1 MQLKSLLRA
10 SGTGLLLAA
19 VAAFGALGCREDRET
34 MMPIV
39 GDTIFPFAV
48 DVQLARGMPTASF
61 SLERFVLAAFDPDRD
76 PDAFA
81 RATGVLGFGH
91 SGTRYLI
98 DDAGRNSSQDS
109 RLPSLG
115 GLGTEAVDIAN
126 ACRFGDGDFWGGSN
140 GWDFYCF
147 LQGLRPSQDYTVM
160 LVRYALTVNGDL
172 DTEEML
178 LTGAVTAPDALA
190 PLGGT
195 PGGYATEL
203 CDFNPARPTYTI
215 GVTGD
220 QNPLVMG
227 YVTSDASGAAT
238 FDCLIGTGGFW
249 KAGGGGL
256 VLPDSAPFA
265 PNTISTFD
273 VPRYNYVVIVEGTG
287 TGIDPVPTGD
297 HVLRFQVGVDI
308 DGSGNP
314 INNGLAPLPAQAATD
329 EELLFAPGGAGKPD
343 SLVMTFNSLPE
354 LSSTYQVWL
363 HNAETGEFFSPT
375 GTFTATNAEGET
387 MATATDVQTFNTQDD
402 WINTFDTANPEVGDY
417 THAFLSVESAAASTP
432 SAAQLLWGQYIDM
445 AGAPTDPFEWSF
457 IITGDMEFGTYAAG
471 GVADPFAYSGVGR
484 GGFYGSEARV
494 NFINVPRPPV
504 GYYYEAWL
512 VPASGE
518 PVNIGPL
525 TGPYPEYAALTDL
538 DVAADPPEF
547 VVNDVILQSTT
558 RAIATSANNLLDAD
572 GNARWYDFDEY
583 RLTLTLKAAAPGMPL
598 ATALGGVVPD
608 LVKAR
613 AP

>member
-1 MQLKSLLRA
+1 
-10 SGTGLLLAA
+10 
-19 VAAFGALGCREDRET
+19 
-34 MMPIV
+34 MPA
-39 GDTIFPFAV
+39 G
-48 DVQLARGMPTASF
+48 SF

-81 RATGVLGFGH
+81 RATGELGFGH
-91 SGTRYLI
+91 SGTRYRI
-98 DDAGRNSSQDS
+98 DDAGHNSTQDS

-115 GLGTEAVDIAN
+115 GLGTEAVN
-126 ACRFGDGDFWGGSN
+126 TGNECRFGDGDFWSGTD

-147 LQGLRPSQDYTVM
+147 LQDLRPSQDYTVM
-160 LVRYALTVNGDL
+160 LARYALTVNGDL

-178 LTGAVTAPDALA
+178 LTGAITSPDELTA
-190 PLGGT
+190 LGGT
-195 PGGYATEL
+195 PGGYPTEL
-203 CDFNPARPTYTI
+203 CDFSQARPTYTI

-227 YVTSDASGAAT
+227 YVTSSAGGNAT

-256 VLPDSAPFA
+256 VDPDSAPFA

-287 TGIDPVPTGD
+287 TVGVPVPTGD

-308 DGSGNP
+308 DASGNP
-314 INNGLAPLPAQAATD
+314 INNGLAPLPTQAATD

-343 SLVMTFNSLPE
+343 SLVMTFNNLPE
-354 LSSTYQVWL
+354 LSNTYQVWVY
-363 HNAETGEFFSPT
+363 NAETGEFFSPT
-375 GTFTATNAEGET
+375 GTFTATNADGDT

-417 THAFLSVESAAASTP
+417 THAFLSVESGAASTP
-432 SAAQLLWGQYIDM
+432 SAAQLLWAQYTDM

-457 IITGDMEFGTYAAG
+457 IITADMEFGTYAAG
-471 GVADPFAYSGVGR
+471 GVASPFAYGGIGR

-494 NFINVPRPPV
+494 NFVNVPRPPV

-512 VPASGE
+512 VPAAGE
-518 PVNIGPL
+518 PFNIGPL
-525 TGPYPEYAALTDL
+525 TGPYPEYLDLTDL
-538 DVAADPPEF
+538 DVAVDPPEF
-547 VVNDVILQSTT
+547 ILQDIILQSTS
-558 RAIATSANNLLDAD
+558 RVIATSANNLLDAD
-572 GNARWYDFDEY
+572 LNPMWYDFNEY

-613 AP
+613 RPLEP